1 VLKDYRTEAF
11 EDLNITQ
18 YFNVF
23 YKDFQNF
30 SEEKLEPYQVSN
42 GLYLYLIFVNK
53 RPGLTLNEISKSLE
67 VDKAYTTRAI
77 KKLIAS
83 GYLRKEMDEKDNRA
97 LHVYPTEKCKE
108 VMKKMVNLFSEWGEI
123 ALKNFSKEE
132 KDALTSLSHKIF
144 TNIGE
149 REWFHHVRK
158 FT

>member
-1 VLKDYRTEAF
+1 LKDYRTEAF

-42 GLYLYLIFVNK
+42 GLYLYLIFVYK
-53 RPGLTLNEISKSLE
+53 KPGLTLYEISKSLE

-77 KKLIAS
+77 KKLIAG
-83 GYLRKEMDEKDNRA
+83 GYIKKEMDEKDNRA
-97 LHVYPTEKCKE
+97 MHVYPTEKCKE
-108 VMKKMVNLFSEWGEI
+108 VMEKMVNLFSEWGEI

-132 KDALTSLSHKIF
+132 KDTLTNLSHKIF
-144 TNIGE
+144 TNLGE
-149 REWFHHVRK
+149 RAWFHHVRK